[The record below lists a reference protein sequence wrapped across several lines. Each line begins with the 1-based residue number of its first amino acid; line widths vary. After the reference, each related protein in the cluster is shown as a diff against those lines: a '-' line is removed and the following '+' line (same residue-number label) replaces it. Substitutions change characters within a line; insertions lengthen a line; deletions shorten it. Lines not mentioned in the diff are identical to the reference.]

1 MSIIDKYIIKKFLG
15 TLGFMLLLLSII
27 VVVIDVQSKAPR
39 IEGNGYSVGYFLLH
53 FYPFWMVYLVITFMS
68 ILVFISVIYFTSRL
82 ANNTEIVAIIS
93 SGVSF
98 HRFAKPYFI
107 SSGFLALMSLAT
119 NHFLLPWANIE
130 KNKLEVYT
138 YNEIDKEKVLGN
150 TEIATRLSPNEY
162 IFINNYNR
170 KEKRGSSFLYRKF
183 DNNRK
188 LLEQIVGNEINWD
201 DKKNKFI
208 VTNYLQKK
216 SSKND
221 AEIIQNGEVKEMDFG
236 HSPEEL
242 FPDLLLGQTKTTP
255 ELIRL
260 INTEKTKG
268 NQNMNVFLN
277 ELHQRTSMP
286 VSVIILSILALSL
299 SSQKKRGGLGVNLAI
314 GIALA
319 FIFVFSFEAM
329 KVVSQ
334 NNTLSPILAMWLPN
348 IIFAPLALYL
358 YLKRANQ

>member
-1 MSIIDKYIIKKFLG
+1 MGIIDKYIIKKFLG

-39 IEGNGYSVGYFLLH
+39 IEGNGYSVSYFLLH

-68 ILVFISVIYFTSRL
+68 ILVFISVIYFTSRI

-93 SGVSF
+93 SGASF
-98 HRFAKPYFI
+98 HRFARPYFI
-107 SSGFLALMSLAT
+107 SSGFIALMSLAT

-138 YNEIDKEKVLGN
+138 YNEVDKEKVLGN

-170 KEKRGSSFLYRKF
+170 KEKRGSSFMYRKF

-188 LLEQIVGNEINWD
+188 LLEQIISNEINWD
-201 DKKNKFI
+201 TTKKKFI
-208 VTNYLQKK
+208 LTTFLHKK
-216 SSKND
+216 LSKND
-221 AEIIQNGEVKEMDFG
+221 SEIIQNGDIKEMDFG
-236 HSPEEL
+236 HTPEEL

-260 INTEKTKG
+260 INTEREKG
-268 NQNMNVFLN
+268 NQNLNLFLN

-286 VSVIILSILALSL
+286 VSIIILSILALSL
-299 SSQKKRGGLGVNLAI
+299 SSQKKRGGLGINLSI

-319 FIFVFSFEAM
+319 FIFVFSFEAL
-329 KVVSQ
+329 KVVAQ
-334 NNTLSPILAMWLPN
+334 NNTLSPLLAMWLPN
-348 IIFAPLALYL
+348 IIFAPLALFL